1 MSFAHWICDAGSNG
15 IPSPTTTRYVSGMN
29 VAKGTVT
36 LTGQESLN
44 GLTVTMT
51 PRWSDGN
58 GMTGWTRD
66 CNISADSALKQAC
79 EDVFRFDNN

>member
-1 MSFAHWICDAGSNG
+1 
-15 IPSPTTTRYVSGMN
+15 MN
-29 VAKGTVT
+29 VAKGIVT

-51 PRWSDGN
+51 PQWNNGN

-66 CNISADSALKQAC
+66 CNISADSELKQAC